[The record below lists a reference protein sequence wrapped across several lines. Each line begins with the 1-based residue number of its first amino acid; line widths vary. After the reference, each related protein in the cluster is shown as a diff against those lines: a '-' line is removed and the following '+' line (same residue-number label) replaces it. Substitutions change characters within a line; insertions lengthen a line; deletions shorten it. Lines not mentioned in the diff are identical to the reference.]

1 MVLRSS
7 GRLRTLCAHVVVP
20 SAEAAS
26 AQADVPKIREELRG
40 EPLHM
45 PPPPASVPEMAAQFV
60 TDGFLH
66 LPGCLSAAETV
77 HLRERS
83 DALWRSWGNG
93 DFDGSRRSL
102 HAVCGSS
109 YDTAFLLPLDKEPTC
124 SVAGAAL
131 GPGFALFGD
140 SVWNNYQR
148 PEQQLHIDY
157 QQYEAPADD
166 DDPAAPHRRELAPLR
181 FLTAHYYLEDVYEG
195 LGPTKFIAGSHM
207 AGRPPRASDQ
217 VRKRHFLSHLYI
229 KCIIL
234 PRQARDKHRENSKK
248 GRFLAERLSRHARPE
263 PAGERG

>member
-45 PPPPASVPEMAAQFV
+45 PPPPTSVPEMAAQFV

-166 DDPAAPHRRELAPLR
+166 DPAAAPHRRELAPLR

-217 VRKRHFLSHLYI
+217 SAYLGMPDQSLLVNAGDCVRCPKALLLFRACLGCTSLI
-229 KCIIL
+229 V
-234 PRQARDKHRENSKK
+234 
-248 GRFLAERLSRHARPE
+248 
-263 PAGERG
+263 